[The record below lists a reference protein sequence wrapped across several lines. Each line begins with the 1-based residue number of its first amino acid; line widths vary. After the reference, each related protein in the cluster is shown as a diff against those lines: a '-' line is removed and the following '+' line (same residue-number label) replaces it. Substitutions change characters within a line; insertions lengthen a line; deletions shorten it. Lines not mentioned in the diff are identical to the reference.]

1 MSANAFRGKMCYG
14 LWMTVQGGRMGTELY
29 SDCWTPHHTG
39 RSGDHQGERDQ
50 HQTAGGVNLHLVRQ
64 KCYTATQWLRFFVN
78 TVILCFLLRLTSWM
92 WTRSLRTWQQ
102 WYMTKEIWSV
112 RVTKNLDS
120 VSQSLVLMSHVNTDA
135 PVFTDSIEA
144 NVENADVYVDRG
156 AIQLQKAAYYRVT
169 IIINLLI

>member
-1 MSANAFRGKMCYG
+1 M
-14 LWMTVQGGRMGTELY
+14 
-29 SDCWTPHHTG
+29 
-39 RSGDHQGERDQ
+39 
-50 HQTAGGVNLHLVRQ
+50 
-64 KCYTATQWLRFFVN
+64 
-78 TVILCFLLRLTSWM
+78 
-92 WTRSLRTWQQ
+92 
-102 WYMTKEIWSV
+102 